1 MELTVSSYMSPWT
14 SFDYSLNLKIRVC
27 GKWSES
33 TIRSDKP
40 IDLTQFARDLAEL
53 NANSDEVL
61 LDISNV
67 PDGMM
72 VFEVRVAPYEG
83 QLAVVDVQSTYV
95 EFEHGKELIVTESSM
110 RELVP
115 LHEINATGNALLAS
129 ANGEIFKFDSSADR

>member
-14 SFDYSLNLKIRVC
+14 SYDYSLNLKIRVC

-33 TIRSDKP
+33 TIRSNKP

-53 NANSDEVL
+53 NANSGEVL
-61 LDISNV
+61 LDISNI
-67 PDGMM
+67 PEGMM
-72 VFEVRVAPYEG
+72 FFEVRVAPYEG

-95 EFEHGKELIVTESSM
+95 EFEHGKEFIVTESSM

-115 LHEINATGNALLAS
+115 LHEINATGNDLLAYS
-129 ANGEIFKFDSSADR
+129 NGDIFEFDSSANR

>member
-72 VFEVRVAPYEG
+72 VFEVG
-83 QLAVVDVQSTYV
+83 
-95 EFEHGKELIVTESSM
+95 LIRRLHCQHLPLRLFKRSLEVYIF
-110 RELVP
+110 RLVSRSVS
-115 LHEINATGNALLAS
+115 IRNIAC
-129 ANGEIFKFDSSADR
+129 

>member
-33 TIRSDKP
+33 TIRSHKP

-72 VFEVRVAPYEG
+72 VFEVRVAPYED
-83 QLAVVDVQSTYV
+83 QLAVVDVHSMYV
-95 EFEHGKELIVTESSM
+95 AFEHDEGVSVTESSM

-115 LHEINATGNALLAS
+115 LHEINATGNDLLAS
-129 ANGEIFKFDSSADR
+129 ANCEIFEFDSSADR